1 MQMYKVC
8 KTICSA
14 HLLLS
19 LFNFF
24 GMIYLILSVI
34 TSTLLVVIL
43 KLFNKFSIDTFQ
55 AIVVNYWVC
64 TFTGGCIEH
73 YFTFSNFT
81 NAASHQWLALAAV
94 LGIFFIVLFNLMGWT
109 AQTLGLT
116 AVSVANKLSLVI
128 PVSIAFI
135 FFHEKIT
142 PLKVLAILMA
152 LASVVMVTFQ
162 KSDKQHKISP
172 IYFLLPVILFLGSGF
187 NDSLVNHAQKNLLTD
202 VDKAPFVIWIFQ
214 IAALLGTLVLII
226 LLLMKKKKWNWKNV
240 LGGICLGIPNYFSM
254 YYLVKAL
261 SDSGLQSTEIFP
273 INNVAIVICASF
285 SGIIFFKE
293 KISRLQIA
301 GIILACISI
310 LLLI

>member
-1 MQMYKVC
+1 
-8 KTICSA
+8 
-14 HLLLS
+14 
-19 LFNFF
+19 
-24 GMIYLILSVI
+24 MIFLILSVI
-34 TSTLLVVIL
+34 TSTLLVIIL
-43 KLFNKFSIDTFQ
+43 KLFNKFGVDTFQ

-64 TFTGGCIEH
+64 TFTGGFIEH
-73 YFTFSNFT
+73 YFTFNNIA
-81 NAASHQWLALAAV
+81 NAASHQWLAVAAM
-94 LGIFFIVLFNLMGWT
+94 LGIFFIILFNLMGWT

-142 PLKVLAILMA
+142 LLKVLAILMA

-172 IYFLLPVILFLGSGF
+172 IYFLLPIVLFLGSGF
-187 NDSLVNHAQKNLLTD
+187 SDSLVNHAQKNLLTD
-202 VDKAPFVIWIFQ
+202 ADKAPFVIWIFQ
-214 IAALLGTLVLII
+214 IAALIGTLGLII
-226 LLLMKKKKWNWKNV
+226 LLLLKKKKWHWKN
-240 LGGICLGIPNYFSM
+240 LLAGICLGIPNYFSM

-261 SDSGLQSTEIFP
+261 SDSGWQSSEVFP
-273 INNVAIVICASF
+273 INNVATVICGSV
-285 SGIIFFKE
+285 SGIFFFKE
-293 KISRLQIA
+293 KLSKLQIG